1 MNSASGWPDRTITR
15 RRLRIERETGFEGE
29 GSSTQS
35 HSAREISESCTASD
49 VVGNHAMADA
59 CNGPLQPVALA
70 DPIAEAL
77 DRVRAAWISD
87 HDGRRLRRELLR
99 LLTELED

>member
-1 MNSASGWPDRTITR
+1 MTR

-29 GSSTQS
+29 DSSTS
-35 HSAREISESCTASD
+35 IHPAREISESCTTGVAA
-49 VVGNHAMADA
+49 GNHAMADA
-59 CNGPLQPVALA
+59 CNDPLQPVAPA

-87 HDGRRLRRELLR
+87 HDGRRLRRGLLR
-99 LLTELED
+99 LLTELEG